1 MASEQDLAEQLL
13 RRANEDATGANG
25 MLPIDEVADV
35 LVCFHAQQAIEKA
48 LKAVLA
54 ARGVEFA
61 HRHDLRVLIGQCEN
75 AGLRLPE
82 ELVEVDLLSPYAAEL
97 RYDDDT
103 VHAVDRETASRWAT
117 SAVQWA
123 RGLVEQA
130 RGGQTSSAD
139 PEAVEC
145 ASLDHGEG
153 SDVKR

>member
-13 RRANEDATGANG
+13 RRADEDAAGAKG

-35 LVCFHAQQAIEKA
+35 LVCFHAQQAVEKA

-75 AGLRLPE
+75 AGVRLPE

-103 VHAVDRETASRWAT
+103 VHAVERETASRWAT

-123 RGLVEQA
+123 RGLVEEA
-130 RGGQTSSAD
+130 GGGQKSSTE
-139 PEAVEC
+139 PEAV
-145 ASLDHGEG
+145 DGG
-153 SDVKR
+153 

>member
-13 RRANEDATGANG
+13 RRADEDAAGAKG

-35 LVCFHAQQAIEKA
+35 LVCFHAQQAVEKA

-54 ARGVEFA
+54 AHGVEFA

-75 AGLRLPE
+75 AGVRLPG

-103 VHAVDRETASRWAT
+103 VHAVERETASRWAT
-117 SAVQWA
+117 AAVQWA
-123 RGLVEQA
+123 RGLVEEA
-130 RGGQTSSAD
+130 GGGPTSSTE
-139 PEAVEC
+139 PEAV
-145 ASLDHGEG
+145 DGG
-153 SDVKR
+153 